1 MKIRISLILLCLL
14 ITGILAPSGKAQK
27 QEKNQEPEGR
37 FTIHTSNST
46 SYYSTSDRTLYLGV
60 QYLQKIKTERNK
72 DEISG
77 KFEIGLYSRL
87 NPKIDP
93 KINIY
98 GAPVRSVSKT
108 YPSYI
113 IPDSSAVVLV
123 ALGIARGNVKDYK
136 YRVVKNDSIEVVPW
150 SPIPS
155 LEKKYGAEVPYGAI
169 GTFRSPG
176 DIIMVEVVNTKDYSI
191 RDGVI
196 YDWRVDYKPRM
207 AGLSANASGNYYELL
222 DLEKSKNY
230 AKKSTDGSFPVQL
243 RFPADSLLGM
253 GLRFRHHETIPYDIF
268 LEKMNN
274 DSVAESAMLKSYLQ
288 DDYCFA
294 DHDWLRKPG
303 KYRYK
308 IVRAES
314 IPGQYDKTQALY
326 IPFEIKPPPPPTGEK
341 KVSLKQTLPY
351 IIATLSGVALLFFIY
366 YRRNQVKLKTAGR
379 EKQMAALKLKS
390 IRSQLN
396 PHFMFNALTSIQNL
410 INKNDIKGANY
421 YLSIFSGLTRQV
433 LDSNN
438 EELLSLEEEL
448 KILDDYLQMEQLRF
462 GFQYEIQTDEDLNQ
476 ANIEIPA
483 MLLQPFVEN
492 AVKHG
497 ISGMKQEG
505 RIRIIIRKENQ
516 DLVLSVTDNGKG
528 FVPDPQSS
536 GYGLK
541 LSRERVELLNQ
552 IYKDQSLTLTIAA
565 HEGSTITLRLL
576 NWIS

>member
-1 MKIRISLILLCLL
+1 MKRKILLTLISLL
-14 ITGILAPSGKAQK
+14 IIRCTMPSARAQDAK
-27 QEKNQEPEGR
+27 GPEFGDH
-37 FTIHTSNST
+37 FIFHTTNLT
-46 SYYSTSDRTLYLGV
+46 SYYLADGNRLAGGV
-60 QYLQKIKTERNK
+60 AYLQYSKKTIDSAALAGRY
-72 DEISG
+72 
-77 KFEIGLYSRL
+77 EIGLFTRL
-87 NPKIDP
+87 NPKLTDY
-93 KINIY
+93 N
-98 GAPVRSVSKT
+98 GAPVRAIGKI
-108 YPSYI
+108 YASYTI
-113 IPDSSAVVLV
+113 SDGSDAFLV
-123 ALGIARGNVKDYK
+123 ALGITKENVQDYR
-136 YRVVKNDSIEVVPW
+136 YHVVKNDSVEIVPW
-150 SPIPS
+150 SAIPQ
-155 LEKKYGAEVPYGAI
+155 LEQKYGADRPYAAL
-169 GTFRSPG
+169 GTFNAPNG
-176 DIIMVEVVNTKDYSI
+176 TIMVEVVNTKNYNI

-196 YDWRVDYKPRM
+196 YDWRKNFQPFVESIEVNTP
-207 AGLSANASGNYYELL
+207 NNFYELK
-222 DLEKSKNY
+222 DLKNNRGFAKSIDPL
-230 AKKSTDGSFPVQL
+230 TGSPL
-243 RFPADSLLGM
+243 HIEFPADTLTGM
-253 GLRFRHHETIPYDIF
+253 WLNLRHHETIPYNIYI
-268 LEKMNN
+268 EKLDG
-274 DSVAESAMLKSYLQ
+274 DSAGFTRLSYYMT
-288 DDYCFA
+288 DDRMFI
-294 DHDWLRKPG
+294 RQNFIKQPG
-303 KYRYK
+303 KYQIK
-308 IVRAES
+308 VVRVGYE
-314 IPGQYDKTQALY
+314 KTQALY
-326 IPFEIKPPPPPTGEK
+326 IPFEIKPPPPVTEK

-351 IIATLSGVALLFFIY
+351 IIATLSGVALLFLIY
-366 YRRNQVKLKTAGR
+366 YRRNQGKLKTAGR

-462 GFQYEIQTDEDLNQ
+462 GFQYEIQTGEDLNQ

-497 ISGMKQEG
+497 VSGMKQEG
-505 RIRIIIRKENQ
+505 RILISIRKENQ
-516 DLVLSVTDNGKG
+516 DLVLSVNDNGKG